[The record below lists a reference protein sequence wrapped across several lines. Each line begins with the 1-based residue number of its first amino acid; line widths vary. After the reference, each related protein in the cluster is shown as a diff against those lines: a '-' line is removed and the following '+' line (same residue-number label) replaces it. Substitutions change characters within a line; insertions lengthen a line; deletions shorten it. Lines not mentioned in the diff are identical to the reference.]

1 MFRFSAMLLLVLV
14 LLAACGQ
21 SASPATSVA
30 TAITVAAAP
39 TAAPTNAATATL
51 ELPAATQI
59 SEAAPPARA
68 AAPKGQIGASGEGSV
83 DTSGEYISDLGF
95 RPDYDGFSFP
105 NYGDDVKTVNL
116 TADDLRRMFGDEA
129 CAAIENEVCYLTP
142 AGEQWMES
150 VNSGMNGGHC
160 EGMAVLSNL
169 FYTGKANP
177 NDFGSASVP
186 ELELEGN
193 EPLQREIAYWFTTQA
208 TQPARLG
215 IVEQTPS
222 GVVNTLM
229 NALAAGP
236 EGSETYAVGF
246 YKRDRTGGHA
256 VTPYAI
262 EDRGDGIYWIMI
274 YDNNYPG
281 VARAIEVDTN
291 ADTWFY
297 SGSTN
302 PSEPADDYEGDA
314 ETFTL
319 ELAPIEPRL
328 DQQVCPFCGDS
339 ADDTDTS
346 RGSTSAATAYNQ
358 VWLEGDADLL
368 ITDLE
373 GRNFGFLD
381 GKFVN
386 EIPGARSNAN
396 KFGVDVWNV
405 KKEPVY
411 YVPTNVDFTIS
422 IDGTRLT
429 QATTSTVTFI
439 GPGYVLEV
447 SDILLEPGQ
456 VDILDVAPD
465 GSLLSY
471 RTTSQETPVMLVGIE
486 TNAADYLFAV
496 QGYELEAGEAVNLSL
511 NTTEGWLSLDSI
523 DNTESGA
530 YGLLMAKYDEQ
541 GEQIFGAEDI
551 VLEPNDIVYV
561 DYLAW
566 PGNGQ
571 AMQLDVDRGS
581 DGQVDETLAINDV
594 TDEMLETDK

>member
-68 AAPKGQIGASGEGSV
+68 AAPKGQIVASGEGSV

-339 ADDTDTS
+339 ADDTDAS

-486 TNAADYLFAV
+486 TDAADYLFAV